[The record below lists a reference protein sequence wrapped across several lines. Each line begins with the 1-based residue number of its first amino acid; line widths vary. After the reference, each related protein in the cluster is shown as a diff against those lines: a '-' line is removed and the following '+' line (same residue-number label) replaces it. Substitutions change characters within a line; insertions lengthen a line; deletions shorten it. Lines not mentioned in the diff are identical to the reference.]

1 MTNSVDDQMLV
12 SRKDVFVKYLQ
23 YYEKVSSE
31 GDVRV
36 CSDTQVTDEAR
47 RVLLSEEE
55 PRKRFDTLD
64 FYDTLYKIAQ
74 YRDCQRHVHDFRKA
88 AELLEMFCVNLF
100 LFPWKKE
107 IKTLKTFTGHFVYYI
122 KPVLPFARSILQIIG
137 YHAETDT
144 EYRLSDNFDPEK
156 AKSMGFDLF
165 FARLECE
172 YLLELMNQRSHVECL
187 EILQARVSAL
197 AFRAG
202 KEVSEPSN
210 GICNLNDDDVFKD
223 DEHVEGGSLVNPE
236 EQQQQESLKSHEP
249 HNQEVDKSQARTR
262 TISDVERPSSSFM
275 TDDKSILEMR
285 ENYPDLAIRQK
296 PIFQKSQR
304 IMQPLKAQD
313 WAGCRGHNAGLF
325 HEVSTDMSGPQ
336 SIAMHNETTPGHRKL
351 HISNAPVE
359 AQPLDDKPLV
369 LQVGTL
375 LQGRSREGSTED
387 CLVELTE
394 QMGKM
399 QMKDLSADEPLKY
412 PIEETTQA
420 QPCSGHNDVITTQP
434 TKSPDGM
441 SLPILC
447 SPSQEHVCYVASCGS
462 SAGSDGALAQDSTI
476 KEPPQSIY
484 IPSPLSECTTVFGP
498 PTGHSQTAN
507 EGSSVH
513 KSPTSQ
519 QPEDDLDQTY
529 VML

>member
-1 MTNSVDDQMLV
+1 MTNSVDDQTPV
-12 SRKDVFVKYLQ
+12 SRKEVFVKYLQ
-23 YYEKVSSE
+23 YYDKVSSE
-31 GDVRV
+31 GDLKV
-36 CSDTQVTDEAR
+36 CSETQVTDEAR
-47 RVLLSEEE
+47 RVLLLSEEE
-55 PRKRFDTLD
+55 PRKRFNTLD
-64 FYDTLYKIAQ
+64 FYETLYKYAQ

-137 YHAETDT
+137 YCMETDT
-144 EYRLSDNFDPEK
+144 EYRLSENFDPEK

-165 FARLECE
+165 LARLECE

-187 EILQARVSAL
+187 EILHTRASPLTFSA
-197 AFRAG
+197 G
-202 KEVSEPSN
+202 EDVSEPIN
-210 GICNLNDDDVFKD
+210 GICNLNEDDYKD
-223 DEHVEGGSLVNPE
+223 DGHVEGGSLVNPG

-249 HNQEVDKSQARTR
+249 QNQEVDKSQDS

-304 IMQPLKAQD
+304 IMQPLKAQE
-313 WAGCRGHNAGLF
+313 WAGYRGHNVGLF

-336 SIAMHNETTPGHRKL
+336 SIAIHNETTPGHRKL
-351 HISNAPVE
+351 HISNALVE

-369 LQVGTL
+369 LQVETP
-375 LQGRSREGSTED
+375 LQGRNRKGSTDD

-394 QMGKM
+394 RMGKM
-399 QMKDLSADEPLKY
+399 HMKDLSADEPLKY
-412 PIEETTQA
+412 PIEETAQA
-420 QPCSGHNDVITTQP
+420 QPFSGHNEVIKTPT

-447 SPSQEHVCYVASCGS
+447 SPSQEPVCSIAGCGS
-462 SAGSDGALAQDSTI
+462 CAGSDGVLAQDDTI

-484 IPSPLSECTTVFGP
+484 IPNECTTVFGP
-498 PTGHSQTAN
+498 PTHHSQTAN
-507 EGSSVH
+507 EGSSAH

-519 QPEDDLDQTY
+519 QPEDELDQTY
-529 VML
+529 VMV

>member
-1 MTNSVDDQMLV
+1 MTNSVDDQMPV
-12 SRKDVFVKYLQ
+12 SRKDVFFKYLQ
-23 YYEKVSSE
+23 YYDKVSSE
-31 GDVRV
+31 GDVKV
-36 CSDTQVTDEAR
+36 CTETQVTDEAR
-47 RVLLSEEE
+47 RVLLFSEEE
-55 PRKRFDTLD
+55 PRKRFNALD
-64 FYDTLYKIAQ
+64 FYETLYKFAQ

-88 AELLEMFCVNLF
+88 VELLEMFCVNLF

-137 YHAETDT
+137 YGVETNT

-165 FARLECE
+165 LARLECE
-172 YLLELMNQRSHVECL
+172 HLLELMSQRSHVECL
-187 EILQARVSAL
+187 EILQTRASAL
-197 AFRAG
+197 TFRAG
-202 KEVSEPSN
+202 GEVSEFINS
-210 GICNLNDDDVFKD
+210 ISNLNEDVFKD
-223 DEHVEGGSLVNPE
+223 DGHVEGGSLVNPG

-249 HNQEVDKSQARTR
+249 HNQGVEKSQER

-275 TDDKSILEMR
+275 TDDKSILEMQ

-296 PIFQKSQR
+296 PIFRKSQR

-325 HEVSTDMSGPQ
+325 HEVSTEMSGPQ

-351 HISNAPVE
+351 HITNALVE

-375 LQGRSREGSTED
+375 LPGRNREGSTED

-394 QMGKM
+394 RMGKM

-412 PIEETTQA
+412 PIEETAQA
-420 QPCSGHNDVITTQP
+420 QPCSGHNDVITTPP

-447 SPSQEHVCYVASCGS
+447 SPSQEPVCNIAGCGS
-462 SAGSDGALAQDSTI
+462 CAGSDDVLAQDSTI

-484 IPSPLSECTTVFGP
+484 IPSTLSECTIVFGP
-498 PTGHSQTAN
+498 PTDHSQTAN
-507 EGSSVH
+507 EASSTH